1 MRAPEL
7 DPRDRN
13 NTMPSAIS
21 YIRVP
26 APGTSDESDSLDAQR
41 RQNEDFATK
50 FGYKIIKIYI

>member
-1 MRAPEL
+1 
-7 DPRDRN
+7 
-13 NTMPSAIS
+13 MPSAIS

-26 APGTSDESDSLDAQR
+26 APGTSDELDLLDAQR